1 MMTAPSF
8 RTALSKM
15 RFAMPQ
21 PRKERLTSAQANAIR
36 AKAHEMGRPSIAL
49 AQAFQFELMLRQ
61 KDVIGEYVPIAE
73 AGISDLQVD
82 V

>member
-1 MMTAPSF
+1 
-8 RTALSKM
+8 
-15 RFAMPQ
+15 
-21 PRKERLTSAQANAIR
+21 
-36 AKAHEMGRPSIAL
+36 MGRPSIAL

-82 V
+82 GLKWLRGIRWEEISEDLVLRHITSKRQKLIEISLRMRPW